1 MKKLIVLS
9 LGILAATLAFSQM
22 SNVKIS
28 EKSMSRGTNES
39 IEITIEG
46 VPLDVAQSQWL
57 KYIKQYKGKTKFDKT
72 TKEYFTDDAK
82 IESLSSN
89 TVDAYATIV
98 EFKGEQKIVATFWFD
113 LGGAFLNTVQNPERI
128 ASAQNLIQIYAK
140 NVRIAAAENE
150 YDAEIKILKGLNND
164 LQSLEKANTKFH
176 DKIAD
181 AEKLIQEMK
190 VNIETNISAQ
200 SDKNQEIQSQQ
211 TAVDKAQAKL
221 ASIKS

>member
-113 LGGAFLNTVQNPERI
+113 LVGRATCLPLRGN
-128 ASAQNLIQIYAK
+128 S
-140 NVRIAAAENE
+140 
-150 YDAEIKILKGLNND
+150 
-164 LQSLEKANTKFH
+164 
-176 DKIAD
+176 
-181 AEKLIQEMK
+181 
-190 VNIETNISAQ
+190 
-200 SDKNQEIQSQQ
+200 
-211 TAVDKAQAKL
+211 
-221 ASIKS
+221 